1 MSINKWRVYCID
13 EASFVEGFLP
23 SGSTCTT
30 CFNNTTHSVNN
41 SSISITETVTPN
53 TVLISTQNPGETSGY
68 YRRERKKMT
77 IAAGPDVITTQII
90 SFKYPVG
97 MLAFNVDIATANEG
111 DVFDALVAP
120 INFSPVGVL
129 TANASAGACALTV
142 NSGALAYLKIG
153 FNLVLFSSSNV
164 KEEAQEIIAINTT
177 NNTITLESGITGNY
191 VTGNYISFFI
201 TRCKNYHMNCSES
214 ITMGN
219 FLRSSLF
226 GTTLQAQL
234 RYTNKSNIEKTFV
247 YGIDYLF

>member
-23 SGSTCTT
+23 VGSICTT
-30 CFNNTTHSVNN
+30 CFNNTSHSVNN
-41 SSISITETVTPN
+41 SSISIVETITPN

-77 IAAGPDVITTQII
+77 VTAGPDTISSQTI

-97 MLAFNVDIATANEG
+97 MLAFNVDIGTSNIG
-111 DVFDALVAP
+111 DVFDALVMP
-120 INFSPVGVL
+120 LNFSPVGVL
-129 TANASAGACALTV
+129 TVNVTAGATVLTI
-142 NSGALAYLKIG
+142 NSGALAYLKVG
-153 FNLVLFSSSNV
+153 FNLVLFDSSNV
-164 KEEAQEIIAINTT
+164 KEEAQEILAINTT
-177 NNTITLESGITGNY
+177 NNTVTLESGITGTY
-191 VTGNYISFFI
+191 VIGNYISFFL

-226 GTTLQAQL
+226 GVTLQAQL
-234 RYTNKSNIEKTFV
+234 RYTNKSNTEKTFV
-247 YGIDYLF
+247 YGIDYLY